1 MEGTQPADRHVRTAW
16 TTFAASTALC
26 MGLSIGSA
34 AHAGA
39 TLDAVRDRGHVVC
52 GVTEDL
58 YGFSAPDSE
67 GRWHGIDID
76 VCRAVAA
83 AVLGDAEK
91 VRYRPLNA
99 QVRLTAL
106 QSGEIDILARN
117 TTYTLTRDAAGGMNF
132 TVVNF
137 YDGQGFLVPKRL
149 GVAHAR
155 ELAGATICVQTGTT
169 NELNVADFAR
179 AEKIEVKT
187 LTFEKFAEAVAA
199 YVAGR
204 CDAFSA
210 DASGLAVIRAQSTPN
225 PDDHVILPDI
235 ISREPLAPAV
245 RQSDDQWY
253 DIVKWSQYAMIEAEA
268 RGITSVNVD
277 AMRDSPDPA
286 IRRILGITPGL
297 GAALGIEDA
306 WAFTILKQVGNYGES
321 FERNVGQGS
330 KLKLPRG
337 LNALWTDGGLMYPM
351 PLR

>member
-1 MEGTQPADRHVRTAW
+1 MRMMPSFTAALVTLLAALTLAIPAR
-16 TTFAASTALC
+16 
-26 MGLSIGSA
+26 
-34 AHAGA
+34 AGG
-39 TLDAVRDRGHVVC
+39 TLDAVRARGQLIC

-58 YGFSAPDSE
+58 YGFSAPDSQ
-67 GRWHGIDID
+67 GQWHGIDVD

-83 AVLGDAEK
+83 AVLGDAGK

-137 YDGQGFLVPKRL
+137 YDGQGFLVAKKL

-155 ELAGATICVQTGTT
+155 DLAGATICVQTGTT
-169 NELNVADFAR
+169 NELNVADYFR
-179 AEKIEVKT
+179 AEQIQVKT

-204 CDAFSA
+204 CDAYSA
-210 DASGLAVIRAQSTPN
+210 DTSGLAVIRAQNTPN
-225 PDDHVILPDI
+225 PDEHIILPDI

-245 RQSDDQWY
+245 RQGDDQWY
-253 DIVKWSQYAMIEAEA
+253 DIVKWAQYAMIEAEA
-268 RGITSVNVD
+268 RGITSANVD
-277 AMRDSPDPA
+277 AMRQSPDPA
-286 IRRILGITPGL
+286 IKRILGVTPGL
-297 GAALGIEDA
+297 GAALGIEET
-306 WAFTILKQVGNYGES
+306 WAYAILKQVGNYGES
-321 FERNVGQGS
+321 YERNVGAGS

>member
-1 MEGTQPADRHVRTAW
+1 MAGLALLGVALPAQAGTTLETVR
-16 TTFAASTALC
+16 S
-26 MGLSIGSA
+26 
-34 AHAGA
+34 
-39 TLDAVRDRGHVVC
+39 RGQVIC

-58 YGFSAPDSE
+58 YGFSAPDAD
-67 GRWHGIDID
+67 GRWRGIDVD

-83 AVLGDAEK
+83 AALGDAGK
-91 VRYRPLNA
+91 VRYVPLNA
-99 QVRLTAL
+99 QMRLTAL

-149 GVAHAR
+149 GIAHAR

-169 NELNVADFAR
+169 NELNVADYFR
-179 AEKIEVKT
+179 SEKTEVKT

-210 DASGLAVIRAQSTPN
+210 DTSGLAVIRAENTPN
-225 PDDHVILPDI
+225 PEDHVILSDI

-245 RQSDDQWY
+245 RQGDDQWY
-253 DIVKWSQYAMIEAEA
+253 DIVKWAQFAMIEAEVRQLTA
-268 RGITSVNVD
+268 ANVA
-277 AMRDSPDPA
+277 AMRSSPDPA
-286 IRRILGITPGL
+286 IRRILGVAPGL
-297 GAALGIEDA
+297 GAALGIDEG
-306 WAFTILKQVGNYGES
+306 WAYAIISQVGNYGES
-321 FERNVGQGS
+321 YERNVGAAS

-337 LNALWTDGGLMYPM
+337 ANALWTDGGLMYPM